1 MDIKDFDI
9 WYIYSS
15 YFDKENI
22 NLQKIAKNFIE
33 LDCAQIVLDLDRNIY
48 WKNEKEKV
56 KIDKIK
62 AIGNFEN
69 YTLEFPEDLKEKQ
82 HIEFAYQGAQMIIN
96 SQNLLNDYLYDFCN
110 YIRIYCAPYYLHN
123 SDNDFT
129 VSLYPQIKIF
139 ENGIVQIIF
148 RKIGPDENI
157 SIDNFVNDYINLYKH
172 YFSEI
177 WIPRGFITID
187 SLINGEYGNKIKLF
201 PKKQINLLNKI
212 SEIYKNKSVKSSDDF
227 EFEVVKLPFEKDNID
242 KMTFN
247 FDFIINQIF
256 DVISY
261 CINVNIQKPLKFSNE
276 YILDGNWKGIES
288 VYLIDFDDQPTKSE
302 NIKKETKKE
311 LSKIMY
317 KTTSDLKEN
326 KIDLGEDLRIF
337 NDYNLF
343 VNRSQLLWSLS
354 KQGKINKIDPNR
366 GDIIYDKQV
375 LSEMISF
382 RHTLHKRINDQA
394 SSENYT
400 ILEIINNRIK
410 LNNFDQI
417 FSLKLSSYGEIKEL
431 MQVIEEKMQ
440 IDKLK
445 FFTDKNF
452 KIKKDKANEIKENR
466 NQLIAII
473 LTIVAVFF
481 SISSLAQGL
490 VKPIYIHYMKVEK
503 GNLLGEV
510 IIPHSI
516 VLLFFILIF
525 IMVVLILKKSP
536 RG

>member
-1 MDIKDFDI
+1 MVLR
-9 WYIYSS
+9 WY
-15 YFDKENI
+15 
-22 NLQKIAKNFIE
+22 
-33 LDCAQIVLDLDRNIY
+33 
-48 WKNEKEKV
+48 
-56 KIDKIK
+56 
-62 AIGNFEN
+62 
-69 YTLEFPEDLKEKQ
+69 T
-82 HIEFAYQGAQMIIN
+82 
-96 SQNLLNDYLYDFCN
+96 
-110 YIRIYCAPYYLHN
+110 
-123 SDNDFT
+123 
-129 VSLYPQIKIF
+129 
-139 ENGIVQIIF
+139 F
-148 RKIGPDENI
+148 RLAE
-157 SIDNFVNDYINLYKH
+157 H
-172 YFSEI
+172 YF
-177 WIPRGFITID
+177 WYTF
-187 SLINGEYGNKIKLF
+187 SLAYA
-201 PKKQINLLNKI
+201 
-212 SEIYKNKSVKSSDDF
+212 
-227 EFEVVKLPFEKDNID
+227 
-242 KMTFN
+242 
-247 FDFIINQIF
+247 
-256 DVISY
+256 
-261 CINVNIQKPLKFSNE
+261 KFSNE

-343 VNRSQLLWSLS
+343 VNHSQLLWSLS

-382 RHTLHKRINDQA
+382 RHALHKRINDQA

>member
-187 SLINGEYGNKIKLF
+187 SFINGEYGNKIKLF

-227 EFEVVKLPFEKDNID
+227 EFEIVKLPFEKDNID

-261 CINVNIQKPLKFSNE
+261 LS
-276 YILDGNWKGIES
+276 
-288 VYLIDFDDQPTKSE
+288 LIH
-302 NIKKETKKE
+302 I
-311 LSKIMY
+311 
-317 KTTSDLKEN
+317 
-326 KIDLGEDLRIF
+326 
-337 NDYNLF
+337 
-343 VNRSQLLWSLS
+343 
-354 KQGKINKIDPNR
+354 
-366 GDIIYDKQV
+366 
-375 LSEMISF
+375 
-382 RHTLHKRINDQA
+382 
-394 SSENYT
+394 
-400 ILEIINNRIK
+400 
-410 LNNFDQI
+410 
-417 FSLKLSSYGEIKEL
+417 
-431 MQVIEEKMQ
+431 
-440 IDKLK
+440 
-445 FFTDKNF
+445 
-452 KIKKDKANEIKENR
+452 
-466 NQLIAII
+466 
-473 LTIVAVFF
+473 
-481 SISSLAQGL
+481 
-490 VKPIYIHYMKVEK
+490 
-503 GNLLGEV
+503 
-510 IIPHSI
+510 
-516 VLLFFILIF
+516 
-525 IMVVLILKKSP
+525 
-536 RG
+536 